1 MARISSDYI
10 GDEPIMRKRRRNIEV
25 FSLSFLDCICCGFG
39 AIILLFVLSKFA
51 EPVIIEEVKEDLQG
65 VIVRLEEELF
75 DIRGE
80 TLVLNRELEGK
91 VEQLSEEKEKI
102 ARLQGDLSDIE
113 GEFAA
118 SKQNASVQNIIEGQL
133 ARALQTLTEEMKRL
147 LKVQPRKID
156 RSVGGI
162 PVDSEYIIFI
172 IDTSGSMHRYAWS
185 TVQKKLRET
194 LEVYP
199 KVKGIQV
206 MNDMGEYMFTQ
217 YRGKWIPDSP
227 ARRRAIVT
235 RLQTWAPFSNSSP
248 VEGIT
253 AAIRTYYDSKK
264 KISLY
269 VFGDEFS
276 GTDIQAVV
284 NEVDRINKAGPGG
297 ERRVRIHAVGF
308 PTMLEDP
315 QRIFDTGIRFATLMR
330 VLCQKNG
337 GTFVGLN
344 RARP

>member
-1 MARISSDYI
+1 M
-10 GDEPIMRKRRRNIEV
+10 KFRRRDIEV

-51 EPVIIEEVKEDLQG
+51 EPVIIEELREDLQG
-65 VIVRLEEELF
+65 VIVQLEAELF
-75 DIRGE
+75 EIRGE
-80 TLVLNRELEGK
+80 TQVLNRQLEGI
-91 VEQLSEEKEKI
+91 VEQRSEEKKKI
-102 ARLQGDLSDIE
+102 ARLQGDFSKIE

-118 SKQNASVQNIIEGQL
+118 SKQNASIQNIIEGKL
-133 ARALQTLTEEMKRL
+133 TRALQELTVEMKRL
-147 LKVQPRKID
+147 LKLQPRRRID
-156 RSVGGI
+156 SSVGGI

-172 IDTSGSMHRYAWS
+172 IDTSGSMQRYAWRMA
-185 TVQKKLRET
+185 QKKLREA

-217 YRGKWIPDSP
+217 YGGRWIPDSP
-227 ARRRAIVT
+227 ARRKAIVS
-235 RLQTWAPFSNSSP
+235 RMITWRPFSNSSP

-253 AAIRTYYDSKK
+253 AAIRTYYDPNK

-276 GTDIQAVV
+276 GYDIQGVV
-284 NEVDRINKAGPGG
+284 DEVDRMNRAGPKG

-315 QRIFDTGIRFATLMR
+315 YRIGQTGVRFATLMR
-330 VLCQKNG
+330 ALCQKNG

-344 RARP
+344 STKP